1 MTKDRWRPAYIGIG
15 SNLDQPIEQVK
26 QATQHIKMIP
36 ESKFIKISPLYES
49 SPLGPTSQPNFINA
63 VAAIMTCLSAHNL
76 LNELKE
82 IEVKQKRTRNVEK
95 WGPRIIDLDL
105 LVFSSQTINDKRL
118 TVPHPEIKYRDFVLK
133 PMSDITLD
141 LKIPGL
147 DNVEDLLKKI
157 ENNSIMIKR
166 LD

>member
-26 QATQHIKMIP
+26 QAAQHIKMIP

-82 IEVKQKRTRNVEK
+82 IEVKHCFIYAIYN
-95 WGPRIIDLDL
+95 L
-105 LVFSSQTINDKRL
+105 
-118 TVPHPEIKYRDFVLK
+118 YFV
-133 PMSDITLD
+133 
-141 LKIPGL
+141 
-147 DNVEDLLKKI
+147 
-157 ENNSIMIKR
+157 NSLSNHISK
-166 LD
+166 